1 MFDNLLQPAKAVQI
15 LKHSLLK
22 KKYFLLSDL
31 KDLSVVRFLTYV

>member
-1 MFDNLLQPAKAVQI
+1 MFDNLLQPAKAVEI
-15 LKHSLLK
+15 LKHSLLN

>member
-22 KKYFLLSDL
+22 KKYSLLSDL
-31 KDLSVVRFLTYV
+31 KDLSVVPFLTFV